1 MFKAD
6 QLEKGD
12 SAEIKFKK
20 EPEVVEAYKDTSPEE
35 YIEAKSPEEYIEA
48 KTYSIEYALAHL
60 EEGNTPKK

>member
-20 EPEVVEAYKDTSPEE
+20 EPEAVEAHKYT
-35 YIEAKSPEEYIEA
+35 SPEEYIEA